1 MTSHARLGALL
12 VVLCLLAIGL
22 TAMPTAAGD
31 GVSVITIT
39 PEEPTAEPGET
50 LELELR
56 LDSHGAPGAGVEE
69 VVLDIEYDSEYV
81 TVIDV
86 ESAGWFEQDGEDLDI
101 ETTYDIDD
109 EAGVVRFTETRT
121 PGGDGTTGAAPLA
134 TLTIAVD
141 DDAPT
146 NKTADFN
153 AAGGDSAIWLSNGFA
168 QRAASRIGTLT
179 VAESTPTATDRL
191 ASPVVGGSALVGT
204 LLVTLL
210 LLSRRR

>member
-1 MTSHARLGALL
+1 MTNHIRYGVLL
-12 VVLCLLAIGL
+12 IVFCVLAIGL

-69 VVLDIEYDSEYV
+69 VVLDIEYDSEYI
-81 TVIDV
+81 TVVDV
-86 ESAGWFEQDGEDLDI
+86 ESAGWFEQDVEDFKI
-101 ETTYDIDD
+101 ETTYDVDD

-121 PGGDGTTGAAPLA
+121 PEGDGTTGAAPLA
-134 TLTIAVD
+134 TLTVAVD

-146 NKTADFN
+146 NTTADFN

-168 QRAASRIGTLT
+168 QRAASRVGTLT
-179 VAESTPTATDRL
+179 VAESTPTTTDRL
-191 ASPVVGGSALVGT
+191 PSPVVSGGAVVGA

-210 LLSRRR
+210 VLGRRR